1 MLSCRSKVTSVVARL
16 RTRRLRFV
24 VASLVVLGFSLV
36 GGLVV
41 GTTPAL
47 ADTACAAG
55 TYSSTGLST
64 DTTPCTPAPPGSFVD
79 TTGATAATL
88 CPLGTFQPDSGQT
101 SCVEAPPG
109 SFVDT
114 TGATLSSNG

>member
-64 DTTPCTPAPPGSFVD
+64 DTTPCTPAPPGVVRRHHGGDGGDVVPARDFPARF
-79 TTGATAATL
+79 GAGVL
-88 CPLGTFQPDSGQT
+88 C
-101 SCVEAPPG
+101 
-109 SFVDT
+109 
-114 TGATLSSNG
+114 